1 VSSKFCSLKNR
12 QRVFILHLNS
22 AASCCRAYP
31 ESFLENET
39 VQDRITQWK
48 KESDLLTQGV
58 ELPGCKICWDDEKQN
73 KLSYRQLNGQDNT
86 QNNTQLNRI
95 EIMLSNLCN
104 QMCSYCSP
112 KYSSV
117 WEESIANYGNFKQVS
132 NTAVSNLQI
141 SNKIHNNQNR
151 LLQIRD
157 YIQTCNDDSIHLTL
171 LGGEPLMQINSLQQ
185 LLAVNQN
192 KINTLSIVTNL
203 NPPKAK
209 FLEWMI
215 DNFPNNKLYIQVS
228 LDATPEYNHVPRAGF
243 ELDQFQQNLEY
254 LKEQQIKIEFLA
266 TMSATSIFDLPNFL
280 SWIHNHEY
288 LVKFFS
294 LNNPSCLN
302 PEVVPLQFRQQI
314 LKQINVNM
322 PAMVEKIL
330 NCDQSTVDLKLFE
343 QYNYLTQYFTRTNT
357 DLTKIN
363 NPLFQEYWQWLT
375 ERFEK

>member
-1 VSSKFCSLKNR
+1 
-12 QRVFILHLNS
+12 LHLNS